1 MPIVSTYSTVL
12 APSTTLSRW
21 YSDIDDLLNALP
33 DNTTN
38 SIQAINVRD
47 AVYTLYE
54 YTNLVVASQ
63 SGTASVQYVRNTPS
77 TYIGN
82 VGGVSQGSTF
92 TGNIQ
97 DVLDRVFY
105 PYVSPSAILSSLSN
119 REFGSSTQ
127 VTLNW
132 SVVKNSD
139 PISIILVSGNPVVPT
154 GNSQSGVYSFN
165 GGTHSSVTPLSSEI
179 NTFVLSVSDGTTTVT
194 ASVDL
199 NWMNRIYWGSVD
211 LSSIGNPNLTF
222 FPGSASQVSTLC
234 TDSLIYN
241 LSGANANG
249 SVLGSQLST
258 TKSKTYN
265 GMDASGEYLIFAWPS
280 SVTDALTPNF
290 TVNGMQNTAF
300 TRVRSNSPFTNQ
312 WGFSGSNY
320 EVWVSNTRQF
330 SPLNI
335 IIS

>member
-12 APSTTLSRW
+12 APNTTLSTW

-33 DNTTN
+33 DNNTN

-63 SGTASVQYVRNTPS
+63 SSTASVQYIRNIPS
-77 TYIGN
+77 TYVGN
-82 VGGVSQGSTF
+82 VGGVNQGSIF
-92 TGNIQ
+92 PGDIQ
-97 DVLDRVFY
+97 DVLDRIFY
-105 PYVSPSAILSSLSN
+105 PYVSPSGSFLPLQV
-119 REFGSSTQ
+119 REFGFSTQ

-132 SVVKNSD
+132 SVVRNSNQITLISVASN
-139 PISIILVSGNPVVPT
+139 PIVPT
-154 GNSQSGVYSFN
+154 GNSQSGVYTFN
-165 GGTHSSVTPLSSEI
+165 GGTHSLTPSATEV
-179 NTFVLSVSDGTTTVT
+179 NTFFISVSDGTSTTT
-194 ASVDL
+194 SSVDL
-199 NWMNRIYWGSVD
+199 NWMNRIFWGSID

-222 FPGSASQVSTLC
+222 FPGSASQVATLC
-234 TDSLIYN
+234 TDSVIYN
-241 LSGANANG
+241 LTGAGANG
-249 SVLGSQLST
+249 TPLGSQLST
-258 TKSKTYN
+258 TKNKIYN
-265 GMDASGEYLIFAWPS
+265 NIDGSSNYLIFAWPS
-280 SVTDALTPNF
+280 SVPGAFDPNF
-290 TVNGMQNTAF
+290 NVNGVQSTSF
-300 TRVRSNSPFTNQ
+300 TRVRTNSPFTNQ

>member
-1 MPIVSTYSTVL
+1 MPIVSTYSTVQ
-12 APSTTLSRW
+12 APNTTLSRW

-63 SGTASVQYVRNTPS
+63 SATASVQYIRNTPT
-77 TYIGN
+77 TYLGN
-82 VGGVSQGSTF
+82 VGGISQGSTF
-92 TGNIQ
+92 SGNLQ
-97 DVLDRVFY
+97 DVLDRIFY
-105 PYVSPSAILSSLSN
+105 PYVSPSGSLLPIQN
-119 REFGSSTQ
+119 REFGFSTQ

-132 SVVKNSD
+132 SVVRNSN
-139 PISIILVSGNPVVPT
+139 PITLISVASSPVVPT
-154 GNSQSGVYSFN
+154 GNSQSGVLTFN
-165 GGTHSSVTPLSSEI
+165 GGTHSLTPPVTEV
-179 NTFVLSVSDGTTTVT
+179 NTFVISVSDGTST
-194 ASVDL
+194 ATSSVDL
-199 NWMNRIYWGSVD
+199 NWMNRIYWGSIN

-222 FPGSASQVSTLC
+222 FPGSASQVATLC
-234 TDSLIYN
+234 TDSVIYN
-241 LSGANANG
+241 LTGANANG
-249 SVLGSQLST
+249 SPLGSQLST
-258 TKSKTYN
+258 TKNKTYN
-265 GMDASGEYLIFAWPS
+265 GIDGSGEYLIFAWPS
-280 SVTDALTPNF
+280 SVINALQPNF

-300 TRVRSNSPFTNQ
+300 TRVRTNSPFTNQ